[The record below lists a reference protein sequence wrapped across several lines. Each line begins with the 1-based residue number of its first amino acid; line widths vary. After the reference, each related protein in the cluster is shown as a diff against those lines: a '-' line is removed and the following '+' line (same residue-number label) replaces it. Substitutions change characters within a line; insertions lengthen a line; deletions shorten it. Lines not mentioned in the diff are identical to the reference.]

1 MNTSEKL
8 TRETEIAI
16 QAVLFATGL
25 LAAAGRR
32 ESSLVS
38 PVRRSATRVTRGLG
52 TAKKRTPA
60 ELAAL
65 SNELFSAIA
74 DTPGESMPVLA
85 ERLGVDGRQLER
97 PRILLQNAGR
107 IKTVGRRQ
115 STRYF
120 PLEA

>member
-25 LAAAGRR
+25 LARKI
-32 ESSLVS
+32 ESPPEP
-38 PVRRSATRVTRGLG
+38 PVRSATRIVSRG
-52 TAKKRTPA
+52 TARKRTPA

-65 SNELFSAIA
+65 SDELFSAIA

-85 ERLGVDGRQLER
+85 ERLGVDGRLLER
-97 PRILLQNAGR
+97 PRILLTNAGR

-120 PLEA
+120 PLEV